1 MKKIVL
7 AYSSFLVCGIA
18 LAYQVHTRISR
29 SSIVACNI
37 EALSQSPDIT
47 ETTGTYYCK
56 GNTSTC
62 AKGRD
67 ESTGKEFIIHGKP
80 SKIK

>member
-7 AYSSFLVCGIA
+7 VYISFLVCAIA
-18 LAYQVHTRISR
+18 LAYQISTKHSV

-37 EALSQSPDIT
+37 EALSQSPEI
-47 ETTGTYYCK
+47 TGTFYCK

-62 AKGRD
+62 AKGID
-67 ESTGKEFIIHGKP
+67 ENTGKEFIIHGKLTLT
-80 SKIK
+80 K